1 MQANEVNEAIEAKK
15 DQKSFFDRLA
25 EILNSPLPGT
35 EAEKPEQTASNNEA
49 SPEDNSL
56 LARVKEILNAPLP
69 GSDTL
74 NAQIA
79 ETEDNKLDSIL
90 RDISEKDVQENWWE
104 TDWAAFKAH
113 QEEDRKG
120 LNMKQRM
127 DQEAFAKYQEQ
138 ERQQFDAYQS
148 KEFELFQAQQQAKLA
163 WIQQQQLQQAE
174 GVEVAGMVPPPPPV
188 APLPPE
194 MPTPPWL
201 KGSKVV

>member
-1 MQANEVNEAIEAKK
+1 MEAKETNK
-15 DQKSFFDRLA
+15 EDQKSFFERLG

-35 EAEKPEQTASNNEA
+35 EAKKTEA
-49 SPEDNSL
+49 DKTVSGTDVSHEDNSL
-56 LARVKEILNAPLP
+56 LARVKEILNTPLP
-69 GSDTL
+69 GSDIL
-74 NAQIA
+74 DAQIA
-79 ETEDNKLDSIL
+79 EDNSLDTML

-104 TDWAAFKAH
+104 TDWTAFKAH
-113 QEEDRKG
+113 QDKDRKG

-174 GVEVAGMVPPPPPV
+174 GAEVAGMVPPPAPV
-188 APLPPE
+188 APLAPE

-201 KGSKVV
+201 KRSDIA